1 MGYSM
6 EQENKA
12 YRRIIHL
19 TFAPENSGKPV
30 MCHVVRRYGIT
41 FNIVAARTTPG
52 KEGYLTIE
60 MWGDEQNCK
69 DSLQYLRDE
78 GIIVVSAKQ
87 HVSRKDELCMH
98 CGMCLAL
105 CPVGALSVEPRTR
118 LVLFNEDECTACGM
132 CTRICPVQAM
142 QADFLAGINGTGA
155 SICR

>member
-1 MGYSM
+1 M

-12 YRRIIHL
+12 YRRIIQL
-19 TFAPENSGKPV
+19 TFTPENSGKPV
-30 MCHVVRRYGIT
+30 MCHLVRRYDIT

-60 MWGDEQNCK
+60 IRGDEQNCK
-69 DSLQYLRDE
+69 DALEYLRNE

-105 CPVGALSVEPRTR
+105 CPVGALSVESKSR
-118 LVLFNEDECTACGM
+118 LVLFDEDNCTACGM

-142 QADFLAGINGTGA
+142 KADALFGVNGAGA
-155 SICR
+155 SL